1 VFVNLTPGAPVA
13 AKVLQYLHTRGKTGS
28 TQCAN
33 SPHSTVHTA
42 QSTQHSPH
50 NTVHTT
56 QWLAYSCHS
65 RRGSHGKLPLI
76 GTDELAGR
84 LEHEPQLVSV
94 QGSGL
99 LGSTRNVQQ
108 GHSTNTLCALE
119 WVVATPQTLCAWR
132 GARWGLALPPQ
143 DEQHPM
149 ERSLPGFQ

>member
-1 VFVNLTPGAPVA
+1 MSVNLTPGAPVA
-13 AKVLQYLHTRGKTGS
+13 AKVLQYLHTRETG
-28 TQCAN
+28 TQ
-33 SPHSTVHTA
+33 HSVCQ

-50 NTVHTT
+50 STVHTT

-99 LGSTRNVQQ
+99 LGSTRSVQQ
-108 GHSTNTLCALE
+108 GHSTNTLVRVGVGGCS
-119 WVVATPQTLCAWR
+119 ATNTLCVEGCEVGVVVTMPPR
-132 GARWGLALPPQ
+132 LAV
-143 DEQHPM
+143 
-149 ERSLPGFQ
+149 